1 MDSSM
6 DSTGRTWPSRVAKL
20 VEAKYEA
27 LPKQGKPQGLET
39 TVLAAF
45 LLLSPCDQLQVI
57 ALGTGTK
64 CIGRDRMSVQ
74 GDVVNDSHAEVIAR
88 RALLRFF
95 YSEIERLCQPEH
107 DDARTLKKH
116 ASSPAVFEWASD
128 VDGDFAKCQL
138 RRGLEIHLY
147 ISQPPCDLS
156 SVSHVVAYYVHK
168 IVWAVDSKQA
178 EGVAR
183 RKPGRGN
190 ATMSMSCSDKLARWN
205 VVGLQGALLSHL
217 LVEPIYLSSITL
229 GGNTAMD
236 LVSSELQR
244 NRSGV
249 PPESTYTEDRHIEEE
264 YRTAGLSISEVAL
277 TVLRRAVYSRLIPN
291 SNALFPPFRL
301 NLPHLWITSAPPE
314 KFQRPFDGSG
324 VFCGYSISWDASGQF
339 EVVLGT
345 SGRRQGTSAKGA
357 LSPATQS
364 SLCKRA
370 FQQRF
375 LRLLSHFP
383 SLASMAELSY
393 IDMKVGAQ
401 AYRRAWETLC
411 AGQSPLQDWLVK
423 PEYLQSFN
431 CRLPRSQKL

>member
-1 MDSSM
+1 MLAPSPAGPPPPPPAPWMDSSM

-95 YSEIERLCQPEH
+95 YSEIERLCQPEQ
-107 DDARTLKKH
+107 DDARALKKH
-116 ASSPAVFEWASD
+116 ASSPAVFEWASA

-168 IVWAVDSKQA
+168 IVWVVDSKQA

-229 GGNTAMD
+229 G
-236 LVSSELQR
+236 
-244 NRSGV
+244 
-249 PPESTYTEDRHIEEE
+249 
-264 YRTAGLSISEVAL
+264 AGLSISEVAL

-291 SNALFPPFRL
+291 SNSLFPPFRL

-411 AGQSPLQDWLVK
+411 AGQSPLHDWLVK

>member
-107 DDARTLKKH
+107 DDARALKKH

-147 ISQPPCDLS
+147 ISQPPCGDACIFPQQSSGLLS
-156 SVSHVVAYYVHK
+156 LPSSMFTCGVPGSVAGDTIQEASGSDNIAMNRQDQLRVMAKQTGAKLARLDVNATGEDARVAEQAAK
-168 IVWAVDSKQA
+168 ISVDSKQA

-205 VVGLQGALLSHL
+205 VVGLQGS
-217 LVEPIYLSSITL
+217 LV
-229 GGNTAMD
+229 
-236 LVSSELQR
+236 
-244 NRSGV
+244 
-249 PPESTYTEDRHIEEE
+249 
-264 YRTAGLSISEVAL
+264 
-277 TVLRRAVYSRLIPN
+277 
-291 SNALFPPFRL
+291 
-301 NLPHLWITSAPPE
+301 
-314 KFQRPFDGSG
+314 
-324 VFCGYSISWDASGQF
+324 
-339 EVVLGT
+339 
-345 SGRRQGTSAKGA
+345 
-357 LSPATQS
+357 
-364 SLCKRA
+364 
-370 FQQRF
+370 
-375 LRLLSHFP
+375 FP
-383 SLASMAELSY
+383 SSASHSLSCS
-393 IDMKVGAQ
+393 
-401 AYRRAWETLC
+401 WETI
-411 AGQSPLQDWLVK
+411 Q
-423 PEYLQSFN
+423 
-431 CRLPRSQKL
+431 

>member
-64 CIGRDRMSVQ
+64 CIGRDRMSVK

-107 DDARTLKKH
+107 DDARALKKH

-138 RRGLEIHLY
+138 WQGLEIHLY

-156 SVSHVVAYYVHK
+156 SVSHVVTYYVHK

-205 VVGLQGALLSHL
+205 VVGLQGALLSHF

-229 GGNTAMD
+229 GGNTAVD

-357 LSPATQS
+357 LSAATQS

-370 FQQRF
+370 FQRRF

-411 AGQSPLQDWLVK
+411 ARQSPLQDWLVK